1 MDKFHCGYVVEVKK
15 LEPHSNA
22 DRMQIAT
29 FFGNKTCVSLETK
42 IGDIGIYFPT
52 DLQLSERFCEENKL
66 LRKDGGFIDN
76 NKRNVTTI
84 KLRGEK
90 SDGIY
95 MPIKCLNYLGVNL
108 KDFKPGDII
117 SEVNGEEICK
127 KYIPMKRNSGMKS
140 SVNAQKKEK
149 LRLQFPFFEEHVDTP
164 QLAYSENLFKPNDFI
179 CVTEKVH
186 GTSLR
191 VANTLKKPEDK
202 WYHKFFKPKSK
213 YEFVVGSR
221 RLIMDDLN
229 DKSNIWVKKGL
240 EFKDRLQ
247 PGEEVYAEIVG
258 FSDVNQPIMARCDN
272 KKTKDKAFIKRY
284 GNQTTF
290 SYGCSEE
297 KGESKV
303 LIYRMTYT
311 TPEGVVIEYPWDY
324 VKLRAEMMGFDTV
337 PELER
342 FVFTSKEDM
351 MDRIEKYMDLSS
363 TLDDSHIIEGIVVR
377 DLTAA
382 NEFKVAKHKS
392 FNFKVLE
399 SIIKV
404 SAEAPDLEESQEEI

>member
-1 MDKFHCGYVVEVKK
+1 
-15 LEPHSNA
+15 
-22 DRMQIAT
+22 
-29 FFGNKTCVSLETK
+29 
-42 IGDIGIYFPT
+42 
-52 DLQLSERFCEENKL
+52 
-66 LRKDGGFIDN
+66 
-76 NKRNVTTI
+76 
-84 KLRGEK
+84 
-90 SDGIY
+90 
-95 MPIKCLNYLGVNL
+95 
-108 KDFKPGDII
+108 
-117 SEVNGEEICK
+117 
-127 KYIPMKRNSGMKS
+127 
-140 SVNAQKKEK
+140 
-149 LRLQFPFFEEHVDTP
+149 
-164 QLAYSENLFKPNDFI
+164 
-179 CVTEKVH
+179 
-186 GTSLR
+186 
-191 VANTLKKPEDK
+191 
-202 WYHKFFKPKSK
+202 
-213 YEFVVGSR
+213 
-221 RLIMDDLN
+221 MDDLN

-240 EFKDRLQ
+240 GFKDRLQ

-351 MDRIEKYMDLSS
+351 MDRIEKYMDLIA

>member
-1 MDKFHCGYVVEVKK
+1 MDKFHCGYVVEIKK

-164 QLAYSENLFKPNDFI
+164 QLAYS
-179 CVTEKVH
+179 
-186 GTSLR
+186 
-191 VANTLKKPEDK
+191 
-202 WYHKFFKPKSK
+202 
-213 YEFVVGSR
+213 
-221 RLIMDDLN
+221 
-229 DKSNIWVKKGL
+229 
-240 EFKDRLQ
+240 
-247 PGEEVYAEIVG
+247 
-258 FSDVNQPIMARCDN
+258 
-272 KKTKDKAFIKRY
+272 
-284 GNQTTF
+284 
-290 SYGCSEE
+290 
-297 KGESKV
+297 
-303 LIYRMTYT
+303 
-311 TPEGVVIEYPWDY
+311 
-324 VKLRAEMMGFDTV
+324 
-337 PELER
+337 
-342 FVFTSKEDM
+342 
-351 MDRIEKYMDLSS
+351 
-363 TLDDSHIIEGIVVR
+363 
-377 DLTAA
+377 
-382 NEFKVAKHKS
+382 
-392 FNFKVLE
+392 
-399 SIIKV
+399 
-404 SAEAPDLEESQEEI
+404 